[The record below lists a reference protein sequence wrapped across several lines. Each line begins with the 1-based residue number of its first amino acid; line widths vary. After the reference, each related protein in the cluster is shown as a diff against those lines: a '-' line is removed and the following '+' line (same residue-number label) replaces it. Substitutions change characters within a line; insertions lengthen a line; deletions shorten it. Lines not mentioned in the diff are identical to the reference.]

1 MSGATELVTQNLH
14 AIYQQ
19 VLVGDG
25 CWLPRGSGGIIHGTA
40 LLLRHVIKVLYSV
53 VERKLFVRIE
63 RYVPT
68 CASIATKSIHKL

>member
-14 AIYQQ
+14 AVYQQ
-19 VLVGDG
+19 VFVGNG

-40 LLLRHVIKVLYSV
+40 LLLRHVVKVLYSV

-68 CASIATKSIHKL
+68 YVHVLV

>member
-14 AIYQQ
+14 AVYQQ

-25 CWLPRGSGGIIHGTA
+25 CWLPGGSGGIIYGTA
-40 LLLRHVIKVLYSV
+40 LLLRHVVKVLYSV
-53 VERKLFVRIE
+53 VERKLLVHIG

-68 CASIATKSIHKL
+68 CACIATKSIHKL